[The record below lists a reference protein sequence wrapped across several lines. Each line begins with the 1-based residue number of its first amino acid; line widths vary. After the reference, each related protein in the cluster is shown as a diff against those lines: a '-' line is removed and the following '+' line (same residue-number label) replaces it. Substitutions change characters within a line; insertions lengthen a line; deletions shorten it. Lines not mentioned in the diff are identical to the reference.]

1 MLNKDTIVIQETWN
15 YHNYEGNC
23 LREQFRDHFTKM
35 FNHWM
40 SRMINHNQIFLRQ
53 EHTIQYCILLFLHC
67 IKRVAETVTIYSIS
81 FFNSFIFL
89 VLTLWFLQHSLN
101 LIPLLSLSE
110 FLTPISPALPF
121 FLSLVFSL
129 SLSRWVRLLSA
140 LISPQPVPNN
150 PALNT
155 RSPRPFCPGPDL
167 QHPATIGF
175 LSLPFQDLTPLAPSA
190 IPNYL
195 SRAPAPLHLEWVSN
209 VRGRQQV
216 WRQDH
221 KGKRPFSVWCL

>member
-1 MLNKDTIVIQETWN
+1 
-15 YHNYEGNC
+15 
-23 LREQFRDHFTKM
+23 
-35 FNHWM
+35 M

-53 EHTIQYCILLFLHC
+53 EHTLHYCILLFFHF
-67 IKRVAETVTIYSIS
+67 IKRVAETITNCSIS
-81 FFNSFIFL
+81 FFNSLIFL

-101 LIPLLSLSE
+101 LIPILSLSLN
-110 FLTPISPALPF
+110 FKPPSHPL
-121 FLSLVFSL
+121 FLSFSLWFSL

-175 LSLPFQDLTPLAPSA
+175 LSLPFQDLTPFAPSA

-209 VRGRQQV
+209 VRGRQQI
-216 WRQDH
+216 
-221 KGKRPFSVWCL
+221 